1 MTPLTP
7 SNPLTPNPLP
17 PSNRLTPSNP
27 LTPSLTRR
35 PPCTVLRH
43 EGRIVGSYVHRPQL
57 PGTLAPRPYLHPVRT
72 LGGATVTGLRPAG
85 HPAHLGVS
93 MAVPEVAGRDFRGG
107 PGRLDHQG
115 SQRHLSWLLRD
126 PDGFV
131 EELSWT
137 AGGRQLLLERRTV
150 AVRALGTGCWALDF
164 TSALTNVTGREIGI
178 GATGH
183 AGGFCWPLPRR
194 PEPAHVFSADG
205 EGEAA
210 VHGRPADWLALA
222 TDDWTLVFAGATGDT
237 RADPWCVRTGEHP
250 GVGSAL
256 AWERPLPIAP
266 ADTVTR
272 RIVTAVA
279 DGRLDRPA
287 AARIAGQLSDKG
299 AAV

>member
-7 SNPLTPNPLP
+7 SNPLTPA
-17 PSNRLTPSNP
+17 TP

-35 PPCTVLRH
+35 PPCTLLRH
-43 EGRIVGSYVHRPQL
+43 GHRVVGTYVHRPEL
-57 PGTLAPRPYLHPVRT
+57 PGTVAPRPYLHPVRT
-72 LGGATVTGLRPAG
+72 LGGVTVTGLRPAED
-85 HPAHLGVS
+85 PAHLGVS
-93 MAVPEVAGRDFRGG
+93 MAIPEAAGWN
-107 PGRLDHQG
+107 
-115 SQRHLSWLLRD
+115 QRHLSWLLRD

-150 AVRALGTGCWALDF
+150 AVRSLGTECWAMDF
-164 TSALTNVTGREIGI
+164 TSALTNVTGEEIALG
-178 GATGH
+178 GAGH
-183 AGGFCWPLPRR
+183 AGGGFFWRVPRR

-210 VHGRPADWLALA
+210 VYGRPADWLALA
-222 TDDWTLVFAGATGDT
+222 TDDWTLVFVGATGDT
-237 RADPWCVRTGEHP
+237 RADPWWVRTGDHP

-256 AWERPLPIAP
+256 TWQRPLPIAP

-272 RIVTAVA
+272 RIVTAIA
-279 DGRLDRPA
+279 DTRLSHPA
-287 AARIAGQLSDKG
+287 AARLAAQLSDRG

>member
-1 MTPLTP
+1 MTPLSP
-7 SNPLTPNPLP
+7 PNPP
-17 PSNRLTPSNP
+17 
-27 LTPSLTRR
+27 TPSLTRR
-35 PPCTVLRH
+35 PPHTVLRH
-43 EGRIVGSYVHRPQL
+43 ENRAVGTYVHRPRL
-57 PGTLAPRPYLHPVRT
+57 PGTFAPGPYLHPVRT
-72 LGGATVTGLRPAG
+72 LGGVTVTGLRPAE
-85 HPAHLGVS
+85 HPARLGVS

-107 PGRLDHQG
+107 PDRLDPRG

-137 AGGRQLLLERRTV
+137 AGGRHLLLERRTV
-150 AVRALGTGCWALDF
+150 AVRGLGAGCWALDF
-164 TSALTNVTGREIGI
+164 TSALTNVTGQEIGI
-178 GATGH
+178 GGAGG
-183 AGGFCWPLPRR
+183 AGGFFWTVPPR
-194 PEPAHVFSADG
+194 PEPPHVFSADG
-205 EGEAA
+205 EGGAA

-237 RADPWCVRTGEHP
+237 RADPWCVPTGEHA

-256 AWERPLPIAP
+256 ARRRPLPIAP

-279 DGRLDRPA
+279 DGRLDRAA
-287 AARIAGQLSDKG
+287 AARIAGQLSGKG

>member
-1 MTPLTP
+1 MT
-7 SNPLTPNPLP
+7 PLP
-17 PSNRLTPSNP
+17 PSNPP
-27 LTPSLTRR
+27 TPSLTRR
-35 PPCTVLRH
+35 PPCTLLRH
-43 EGRIVGSYVHRPQL
+43 EGRVVGTYAHRPQL
-57 PGTLAPRPYLHPVRT
+57 PGALAPPPYLHPVRT
-72 LGGATVTGLRPAG
+72 LGGVTVTGLRPAED
-85 HPAHLGVS
+85 PAHLGVS
-93 MAVPEVAGRDFRGG
+93 MAIPEVAGHDFRGG
-107 PGRLDHQG
+107 PGRRDHQG

-131 EELSWT
+131 EELAWA

-150 AVRALGTGCWALDF
+150 AVRSLGTECWALDF
-164 TSALTNVTGREIGI
+164 TSALTNVTGQEIALG
-178 GATGH
+178 GAGH
-183 AGGFCWPLPRR
+183 GGGFFWRVPRR
-194 PEPAHVFSADG
+194 PGSAHVFSAAG
-205 EGEAA
+205 EGGAA

-272 RIVTAVA
+272 RIVTAIA
-279 DGRLDRPA
+279 DGRLPRPA
-287 AARIAGQLSDKG
+287 AARLATHLSDKG

>member
-7 SNPLTPNPLP
+7 SNPLTP
-17 PSNRLTPSNP
+17 STP

-35 PPCTVLRH
+35 PPCTLLRH
-43 EGRIVGSYVHRPQL
+43 EHRVVGTYVHRPEL
-57 PGTLAPRPYLHPVRT
+57 PGTVAPHPYLHPVRT
-72 LGGATVTGLRPAG
+72 LGGVTVTGLRPAED
-85 HPAHLGVS
+85 PAHLGVS
-93 MAVPEVAGRDFRGG
+93 MAIPEVAGWNFLGG
-107 PGRLDHQG
+107 PGRRDHHG

-150 AVRALGTGCWALDF
+150 AVRSLGTECWALDF
-164 TSALTNVTGREIGI
+164 TSALTNVTGEEIALG
-178 GATGH
+178 GAGH
-183 AGGFCWPLPRR
+183 AGGFFWRVPRR
-194 PEPAHVFSADG
+194 PEPAHVFGADG

-222 TDDWTLVFAGATGDT
+222 TDDWTLVFVGATGAT
-237 RADPWCVRTGEHP
+237 RADPWWVRTGDHP

-256 AWERPLPIAP
+256 TWQRPLPIAP

-272 RIVTAVA
+272 RIVTAIA
-279 DGRLDRPA
+279 DTRLTHPE
-287 AARIAGQLSDKG
+287 AARLAAHLSDRG